1 MACRSIATKHSV
13 DDKISFFLAVSVT
26 CGIFFREGIGEEIA
40 MRAKANN
47 EMRCQPIALKDT
59 RQSSN
64 KVDQKTEETTG
75 IERSTLVR
83 FYI

>member
-1 MACRSIATKHSV
+1 
-13 DDKISFFLAVSVT
+13 
-26 CGIFFREGIGEEIA
+26 